1 MALTRR
7 QMDQKLD
14 EHFGFEAADNVEG
27 VLATLAPD
35 ADHDIVG
42 YPTGPTKGRDAA
54 RGFYE
59 NLFSDLSDGSVKSLR
74 RYYGEDFMVDDS
86 MWTGRAPGRPFGLE
100 GRGRAL
106 SFRLLHVIEF
116 SNTGD
121 IKRENVW
128 IDLASILQQL
138 PQDR

>member
-14 EHFGFEAADNVEG
+14 EHFGFEASDNVEG
-27 VLATLAPD
+27 VLATLAD
-35 ADHDIVG
+35 DVEHDIVG
-42 YPTGPTKGRDAA
+42 YPTGPTHGPDGA

-59 NLFSDLSDGSVKSLR
+59 SLFADLSDSNVKSLR
-74 RYYGEDFMVDDS
+74 RYYGEDFMVDES
-86 MWTGRAPGRPFGLE
+86 LWSGKAPGRPFGLE
-100 GRGRAL
+100 GRGRPL

-116 SNTGD
+116 SKNGD

-128 IDLASILQQL
+128 LDLAAILQQL

>member
-14 EHFGFEAADNVEG
+14 EHFGYEAADNVEG
-27 VLATLAPD
+27 VLATLTAD

-42 YPTGPTKGRDAA
+42 YPTGPTKGREAA

-59 NLFSDLSDGSVKSLR
+59 NLFKDLSDGSVKSLR
-74 RYYGEDFMVDDS
+74 RYYGDNFIVDDS
-86 MWTGRAPGRPFGLE
+86 MWTGKAPGRPFGLE
-100 GRGRAL
+100 GRNRPL

-116 SNTGD
+116 TDAGD

-128 IDLASILQQL
+128 LDLASILQQL
-138 PQDR
+138 PQEK